1 MSRKELLSSPTTLYE
16 LSLVLMWA
24 ALKVPPPKIPAALS
38 PLRAWSAPG
47 RRGWGTTRP
56 PPPVVGVPFTEM
68 LRRWSE
74 LRRKVSLPMKF
85 TDFSS
90 LNRRWSLLAIGS

>member
-1 MSRKELLSSPTTLYE
+1 
-16 LSLVLMWA
+16 
-24 ALKVPPPKIPAALS
+24 
-38 PLRAWSAPG
+38 
-47 RRGWGTTRP
+47 
-56 PPPVVGVPFTEM
+56 VGVPFTEM

-90 LNRRWSLLAIGS
+90 LNRRWSLLPIGS